1 MNFTF
6 TTHVGDGTTTVF
18 SFSFAGQDT
27 GYIAESNLAVFVDG
41 VTTAFTVNR
50 SDPNKV
56 YLSTAPAAG
65 KQVIIRRIMPKS
77 VPYTDFKRGNAFTQ
91 DNLNRSFL
99 QQLYVTQEMLDGYL
113 PDGFYYKQDVNMGGY
128 NIKNLGDAVDPD
140 DAIKKEVTDGL
151 SDRLTSLEG
160 DMSAVVN
167 KTVPWNRVAT
177 GPETVLYPPYVFDTA
192 MLFING
198 VTQTPDKAYIISN
211 NTIIL
216 AGPLK
221 VGDQVFALIGDY
233 PATPVADNNP
243 TIHWSTISAGGEV
256 VLAPPY
262 TFNAAA
268 LFINGVAQTPN
279 VAYAIANDKVYL
291 AEPLLLG
298 DEVLLIIG
306 DYQAPLDIISA
317 TESGLLFAALSA
329 GVPVSQTYMAVV
341 GEQVVNALAFF
352 DGVRVYKTAAP
363 LTGTVTAVNLPNITV
378 T

>member
-41 VTTAFTVNR
+41 LTTAFTVNR

-65 KQVIIRRIMPKS
+65 KQVVIRRIMPKN

-113 PDGFYYKQDVNMGGY
+113 PEGFYYKQDVNMGGY

-160 DMSAVVN
+160 DMTSVN
-167 KTVPWNRVAT
+167 NRTVPWNMLAV
-177 GPETVLYPPYVFDTA
+177 GGESVVYPPYIFD
-192 MLFING
+192 
-198 VTQTPDKAYIISN
+198 
-211 NTIIL
+211 
-216 AGPLK
+216 
-221 VGDQVFALIGDY
+221 
-233 PATPVADNNP
+233 
-243 TIHWSTISAGGEV
+243 SAI
-256 VLAPPY
+256 
-262 TFNAAA
+262 
-268 LFINGVAQTPN
+268 LFINGVAQTFDK
-279 VAYAIANDKVYL
+279 AYVITNNAIML
-291 AEPLLLG
+291 AEPLLAG
-298 DEVLLIIG
+298 DQLFALIG
-306 DYQAPLDIISA
+306 NNPAAPSDAITGYEASLISA
-317 TESGLLFAALSA
+317 AIAA
-329 GVPVSQTYMAVV
+329 GVPVANTYWATAGLSVT
-341 GEQVVNALAFF
+341 NALAFF

-378 T
+378 A